1 MAVKYTRTN
10 WHNRAVQRPRTYVE
24 TTNSDNSVTHTPAPG
39 TVAQEGTPL
48 NEDNLNNIEQGI
60 VDIVAALNEALST
73 IQTIQNTLNTY
84 NTRIGNNERGITDIQ
99 KVNETQSANIRSV
112 TEAHNA
118 LAEDVERDE
127 SAANAHYTNY
137 SNPHRVSKEQLGL
150 GNVPNVSTNEQRPT
164 FSEASSNQNLASGE
178 TLSTSLG
185 KIARGLKQLWAHI
198 ARTDNPHS
206 VTKTQVGLGN
216 VPNVTTNNQTPS
228 YSVAVEDQELSSGET
243 LATAFGKLKR
253 AVKRLYDHISDTDN
267 PHNTGFFEAAAVD
280 FLNAWGEPAVVGTYT
295 GNGSSQGT
303 LTVNNTS
310 VRGQQINLGFAPSKV
325 AIFPVYADLVIG
337 HTESN
342 LRSYNPLDVACGA
355 QMGVVL
361 IGPNLNYYHSGCGSL
376 RTVAPQQVLSR
387 NHGGAVVYGNSFIVQ
402 AMSNLDNDTTMK
414 VNSKNARYLYMAWR

>member
-1 MAVKYTRTN
+1 MAVNYTRTN

-48 NEDNLNNIEQGI
+48 NEDNLNNIEQGV
-60 VDIVAALNEALST
+60 VDCAREINSMLQTLAQMAETLSR
-73 IQTIQNTLNTY
+73 Y

-99 KVNETQSANIRSV
+99 KVDEAQSANIRSV

-127 SAANAHYTNY
+127 NAANAHYTNY
-137 SNPHRVSKEQLGL
+137 ANPHRVSKEQLGL
-150 GNVPNVSTNEQRPT
+150 GNVPNVTTNDQRPT
-164 FSEASSNQNLASGE
+164 FTEASSDQNLASGE
-178 TLSTSLG
+178 TLSTLLG
-185 KIARGLKQLWAHI
+185 KISRGLKRLWAHI

-206 VTKTQVGLGN
+206 VTKAQVGLGN

-243 LATAFGKLKR
+243 MATAFGKLKR

-267 PHNTGFFEAAAVD
+267 PHNTGFFDAAAVD
-280 FLNAWGEPAVVGTYT
+280 FLSAWGEPAVVGTYT

-310 VRGQQINLGFAPSKV
+310 VRGQQINLGFSPSKV
-325 AIFPVYADLVIG
+325 AIFVPYQELTIG
-337 HTESN
+337 HSESS
-342 LRSYNPLDVACGA
+342 LRTFDALDVACGA
-355 QMGVVL
+355 DMGVVL
-361 IGPNLNYYHSGCGSL
+361 IGPMLNYYHSGCGSL
-376 RTVAPQQVLSR
+376 RTVAPQQVLTR

-402 AMSNLDNDTTMK
+402 AMSNSDNDTTMK
-414 VNSKNARYLYMAWR
+414 VNSKNTRYLYMAWR

>member
-1 MAVKYTRTN
+1 MAVNYTRTN
-10 WHNRAVQRPRTYVE
+10 WHNRAVQRPRTYME

-60 VDIVAALNEALST
+60 VNTVAALNEALVT
-73 IQTIQNTLNTY
+73 IQEIITRLNTH
-84 NTRIGNNERGITDIQ
+84 NTRIHNNEFAITAIQ
-99 KVNETQSANIRSV
+99 RVNEAQSTNIRSV

-127 SAANAHYTNY
+127 NAANAHYTNY
-137 SNPHRVSKEQLGL
+137 ANPHRVSKEQLGL
-150 GNVPNVSTNEQRPT
+150 GNVPNVTTNDQRPT
-164 FSEASSNQNLASGE
+164 FTEASSDQNLASGE

-185 KIARGLKQLWAHI
+185 KISRGLKRLWAHI

-206 VTKTQVGLGN
+206 VTKAQVGLGN

-228 YSVAVEDQELSSGET
+228 YSAAAEDQELASGET

-253 AVKRLYDHISDTDN
+253 VVKRLYDHINDTDN
-267 PHNTGFFEAAAVD
+267 PHNTSFFEAAAVD
-280 FLNAWGEPAVVGTYT
+280 FLNAWGEPTVAGTYT

-310 VRGQQINLGFAPSKV
+310 VRGQRINLGFAPSKV
-325 AIFPVYADLVIG
+325 AIFAPYQELTIG
-337 HTESN
+337 HSESS
-342 LRSYNPLDVACGA
+342 LRTFDALDVACGA
-355 QMGVVL
+355 DMGVVL
-361 IGPNLNYYHSGCGSL
+361 IGPMLNYYHSGCGNL
-376 RTVAPQQVLSR
+376 RASAPQTVLSR

-402 AMSNLDNDTTMK
+402 AYNNQDNDTTMR
-414 VNSKNARYLYMAWR
+414 VNSKNTRYLYMAWR

>member
-1 MAVKYTRTN
+1 MAVNYTRTN

-48 NEDNLNNIEQGI
+48 NEENLNNIEQGI

-73 IQTIQNTLNTY
+73 IQTIQNTLNTH

-99 KVNETQSANIRSV
+99 KVDETQSANIRSV

-127 SAANAHYTNY
+127 NAANAHYTNY
-137 SNPHRVSKEQLGL
+137 ANPHRVSKEQLGL
-150 GNVPNVSTNEQRPT
+150 GNVPNVTTNDQRPT
-164 FSEASSNQNLASGE
+164 FTEASSDQNLASGE

-185 KIARGLKQLWAHI
+185 KIARGLKRLWAHI

-206 VTKTQVGLGN
+206 VTKAQVGLGN

-228 YSVAVEDQELSSGET
+228 YSVAAEDQELASGET
-243 LATAFGKLKR
+243 MATAFGKLKR
-253 AVKRLYDHISDTDN
+253 AVKRLYDHIGDTDN
-267 PHNTGFFEAAAVD
+267 PHNTSFFEAAAVD
-280 FLNAWGEPAVVGTYT
+280 FLNAWGEPAVTGTYT

-325 AIFPVYADLVIG
+325 AIFVPYQELTIG
-337 HTESN
+337 HSESS
-342 LRSYNPLDVACGA
+342 LRTFDALDVACGA
-355 QMGVVL
+355 DMGVVL
-361 IGPNLNYYHSGCGSL
+361 IGPMLNYYHSGCGSL

-387 NHGGAVVYGNSFIVQ
+387 DHGGAVVYGNSFIVQ
-402 AMSNLDNDTTMK
+402 AYNNQNNDTTMR
-414 VNSKNARYLYMAWR
+414 VNSKNTRYLYMAWR